1 MACTAWM
8 WSMGSRGWE
17 ASCSK
22 GYRRR
27 NDSTRHFPVAI
38 TQTVPC
44 AMLKNSGHVRVTLLR
59 RQHSLMDI
67 RVVVS
72 GVSSLHST
80 QSRTGNQ
87 KFKRTGK
94 KGRSR
99 EGSCVPYSFVP
110 SSSLFCSLGSTHCI
124 TSHIL
129 SLSISYQLL
138 LFTLKKLHIVLHPTL
153 YYYSRS
159 HQLPLF

>member
-1 MACTAWM
+1 
-8 WSMGSRGWE
+8 MGLRGWE

-22 GYRRR
+22 GYRRQ

-44 AMLKNSGHVRVTLLR
+44 TMLRNSGYVQVTLLR

-67 RVVVS
+67 RAVVS
-72 GVSSLHST
+72 GAFSLHST

-94 KGRSR
+94 KGKSR

-110 SSSLFCSLGSTHCI
+110 SSSSFCSLGSAHCI

-138 LFTLKKLHIVLHPTL
+138 FTLKKSHIVLHPTL